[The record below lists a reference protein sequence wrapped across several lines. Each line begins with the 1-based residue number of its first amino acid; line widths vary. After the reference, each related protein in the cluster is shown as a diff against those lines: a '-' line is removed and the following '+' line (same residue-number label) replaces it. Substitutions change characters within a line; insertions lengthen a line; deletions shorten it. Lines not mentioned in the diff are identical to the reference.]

1 MLENDK
7 ISSAN
12 VQVYRVVDKVIKAKG
27 NNDFLGIG
35 GSFHTDVRKD
45 FNVTD
50 AGGLARKDKNHI
62 VAPPIPLVGLVIN
75 N

>member
-45 FNVTD
+45 FNDIGT
-50 AGGLARKDKNHI
+50 LQLPCMYI
-62 VAPPIPLVGLVIN
+62 ISTL
-75 N
+75 